1 MTTRELIQL
10 IRASK
15 TGFEE
20 FNALLEECAGKIEA
34 AIGGPEEAPFDEDI
48 KHKGQA

>member
-1 MTTRELIQL
+1 MTTRNLIQA
-10 IRASK
+10 IRDCQ
-15 TGFEE
+15 TGHAE